1 MNGTMKRIMKRTWM
15 VTFVSLALVS
25 GTVDQ
30 SWGIL
35 DQLLSPP
42 AEKKP
47 SQSKGQTQ
55 PSEQKGLVDGIG
67 GLLGAKEKDIGLIKK
82 GLKAAQALQPIGLE
96 EEIAIGQAVA
106 IEAFARFGGEYKD
119 EALTTY
125 VNLVGRTVAEVSD
138 RPELTYRF
146 AILNSREQNAFA
158 APGGYIFVTIG
169 LLKTLKNEAE
179 LAGVL
184 AHEVAHVTQKH
195 MLKTLQRSAILA
207 NVSEFSLSAMNK
219 DPKLFSNVIDAA
231 TDMLFEKGLDKE
243 MEFEADTVGIE
254 YTYRAGYHPNG
265 LRDYLATL
273 KAQEG
278 TADSRFF
285 STHPSTGERLRRATD
300 TAIRYT
306 GASKY
311 PYLTERFR
319 SRMGPA

>member
-1 MNGTMKRIMKRTWM
+1 MKWALATLSIVLIMGAADR
-15 VTFVSLALVS
+15 
-25 GTVDQ
+25 
-30 SWGIL
+30 SWSFL
-35 DQLLSPP
+35 DQLVKPS
-42 AEKKP
+42 AEKKQ
-47 SQSKGQTQ
+47 SQRTGQAQ
-55 PSEQKGLVDGIG
+55 PGEPKGLVDGLG
-67 GLLGAKEKDIGLIKK
+67 GLLGAKEKDIGLFKK
-82 GLKAAQALQPIGLE
+82 GLKAVQSLQPIGVE

-106 IEAFARFGGEYKD
+106 IEAFNRFGGEYKD
-119 EALTTY
+119 ETLTTY
-125 VNLVGRTVAEVSD
+125 VNLVGKTVAEVSD

-195 MLKTLQRSAILA
+195 MLKTLQRSTILA

-219 DPKLFSNVIDAA
+219 DPQLFSNVIDAA

-243 MEFEADTVGIE
+243 LEFEADTYGIE
-254 YTYRAGYHPNG
+254 FAYRAGYHPNG

-273 KAQEG
+273 QSQEG
-278 TADSRFF
+278 TADSLFF
-285 STHPSTGERLRRATD
+285 STHPSTSERLGRAKGV
-300 TAIRYT
+300 AARYT
-306 GASKY
+306 EASKF

-319 SRMGPA
+319 SRMGAS

>member
-1 MNGTMKRIMKRTWM
+1 MKRTIAILS
-15 VTFVSLALVS
+15 VFLVV
-25 GTVDQ
+25 GAAER
-30 SWGIL
+30 SWGFW
-35 DQLLSPP
+35 DQLVEPP

-47 SQSKGQTQ
+47 SQRKGQAQ
-55 PSEQKGLVDGIG
+55 SSEPKGLVDGLG
-67 GLLGAKEKDIGLIKK
+67 GLLGAKEKDIGLFKK
-82 GLKAAQALQPIGLE
+82 GLKAVQSLQPIEVE

-106 IEAFARFGGEYKD
+106 IEAFSRFGGEYKD

-125 VNLVGRTVAEVSD
+125 VNLVGKTIAEVSD

-146 AILNSREQNAFA
+146 AILNSLEQNAFA

-207 NVSEFSLSAMNK
+207 NVSDFSLSAMNK
-219 DPKLFSNVIDAA
+219 DPQLFSNVIDAA

-243 MEFEADTVGIE
+243 LEFEADTYGIE
-254 YTYRAGYHPNG
+254 FAYRAGYHPNG
-265 LRDYLATL
+265 LRDYLTTL
-273 KAQEG
+273 RSQEG

-285 STHPSTGERLRRATD
+285 STHPSTSERLDRAKD
-300 TAIRYT
+300 VAARY
-306 GASKY
+306 GDAAKF

-319 SRMGPA
+319 SRMGAA

>member
-1 MNGTMKRIMKRTWM
+1 
-15 VTFVSLALVS
+15 VS
-25 GTVDQ
+25 GAADR

-35 DQLLSPP
+35 DQLIAPP

-47 SQSKGQTQ
+47 GQAKGQPQ
-55 PSEQKGLVDGIG
+55 SSEPKGLIDGLG

-82 GLKAAQALQPIGLE
+82 GLKAAQSLQPIEVE

-125 VNLVGRTVAEVSD
+125 VNLVGKTVAEVSD

-146 AILNSREQNAFA
+146 AILSSREQNAFA

-195 MLKTLQRSAILA
+195 MLKTLQRSSILA

-219 DPKLFSNVIDAA
+219 DPKLFSNVVDAA
-231 TDMLFEKGLDKE
+231 TDMLFDKGLDKE
-243 MEFEADTVGIE
+243 LEFEADTYGIE
-254 YTYRAGYHPNG
+254 YAYRAGYHPNG
-265 LRDYLATL
+265 FRDYLATL
-273 KAQEG
+273 QSQEG

-285 STHPSTGERLRRATD
+285 STHPSTSERLRRAKD
-300 TAIRYT
+300 VASRYT
-306 GASKY
+306 GTSKF

-319 SRMGPA
+319 SRMGAA